1 MTDITSENNISTNG
15 GSDSDT
21 EDSLLH
27 AEIPESLHGSR
38 LDQALAQLFSQY
50 SRSRLQQWIRA
61 GHVQVDNKILRAKDK
76 VVVGQQIQVQV
87 QAVAE
92 GQWQAEVIKL
102 DIVFADESLIVINKP
117 AGMVVHPAAGNPS
130 GTLLNA
136 LLNYAPELEAIPR
149 AGIVHRLDKD
159 TSGVLV
165 VARTLESHKSLVEQ
179 LQARAFER
187 EYIAVVNGV
196 LTAGGSVD
204 APIGRHT
211 QQRVK
216 MAVVDHGKPAVTHYR
231 VEQRFRGHTAVKVNL
246 ETGRTHQIRVHMA
259 HIHHPL
265 IGDPVYGGRF
275 KLPAGCSDELI
286 HELKTFKRQ
295 ALHARF
301 LGLQHPVTLESMGWH
316 VELPDD
322 MQQLLRVLA
331 HDMKHDPK
339 GNVFGE

>member
-1 MTDITSENNISTNG
+1 MEN
-15 GSDSDT
+15 
-21 EDSLLH
+21 SLLET
-27 AEIPESLHGSR
+27 EIPESMHGSR
-38 LDQALAQLFSQY
+38 LDQALARLFPQY

-61 GHVQVDNKILRAKDK
+61 GHVTVDNKVLRAKDK
-76 VVVGQQIQVQV
+76 VSVGQQILLQVQT
-87 QAVAE
+87 VAE
-92 GQWQAEVIKL
+92 GEWQAEAIDLNV
-102 DIVFADESLIVINKP
+102 VFADENLIIINKP

-136 LLNYAPELEAIPR
+136 LLNYAPELESIPR

-165 VARTLESHKSLVEQ
+165 VARTLAAHKSLIDQ

-196 LTAGGSVD
+196 LTAGGTVD
-204 APIGRHT
+204 APIGRHP

-216 MAVVDHGKPAVTHYR
+216 MAVVDHGKPAVSHYR

-265 IGDPVYGGRF
+265 VGDPVYGGRF
-275 KLPAGCSDELI
+275 KLPAGCSEDLI
-286 HELKTFKRQ
+286 HELKHFKRQ

-301 LGLQHPVTLESMGWH
+301 LGLVHPVSHESMGWR
-316 VELPDD
+316 VEVPDD
-322 MQQLLRVLA
+322 MQRLLNVLA
-331 HDMKHDPK
+331 EDVKS
-339 GNVFGE
+339 E

>member
-1 MTDITSENNISTNG
+1 MTDITSEINTHTG
-15 GSDSDT
+15 D
-21 EDSLLH
+21 LLLE
-27 AEIPESLHGSR
+27 AEIPESMDGSR
-38 LDQALAQLFSQY
+38 LDQALAQLFTQY

-61 GHVQVDNKILRAKDK
+61 GHVLVDDRLLRAKDK
-76 VVVGQQIQVQV
+76 VVVGQKIQLQVQSI
-87 QAVAE
+87 AE
-92 GQWQAEVIKL
+92 GEWQAEAIEL
-102 DIVFADESLIVINKP
+102 DVVFSDESLIVINKP

-136 LLNYAPELEAIPR
+136 LLNYAPELESIPR
-149 AGIVHRLDKD
+149 AGIIHRLDKD

-165 VARTLESHKSLVEQ
+165 VARTLEAHKSLIEQ

-196 LTAGGSVD
+196 LTAGGTVD

-216 MAVVDHGKPAVTHYR
+216 MAVVDHGKSAVTHYR

-259 HIHHPL
+259 YIHHP
-265 IGDPVYGGRF
+265 IVGDPVYGGRF
-275 KLPAGCSDELI
+275 KLPAGCSEELI
-286 HELKTFKRQ
+286 HELKNFKRQ

-301 LGLQHPVTLESMGWH
+301 LGLVHPVTGESIGWR
-316 VELPDD
+316 VDLPDD
-322 MQQLLRVLA
+322 MLRLLSILA
-331 HDMKHDPK
+331 EDATS
-339 GNVFGE
+339 E